1 MSESDKDEV
10 IEELEQ
16 SNAKE
21 DLIEKK
27 KKSKRKNINLLN
39 KKLITLIIFNL
50 FILPIIF
57 LLYTIYNNGIR
68 ISSYEMSSKS
78 KNLNNLN
85 QLDLKLN
92 HIIKNPNEKPDKRQY
107 SIETIAQ
114 FPSGNIIFADWLS
127 IYIYDLN
134 YNIIQKIKVN
144 EIIDQRQY
152 WKTQKRFYK
161 IVIKDDNNF
170 LIYSNEG
177 KLTLYSKTKD
187 KFELKQEFKDIE
199 VVDAIFDSKGR
210 IIACVRN
217 NLIKIFNLD
226 DKGIYQSIKTIQQ
239 ADAFHLVLFEKKNI
253 LFSKEIDSMQFYD
266 TSKDYSLIK
275 TIKERSI
282 NDPEKFGDDKVLVY
296 HDNNLKIIS
305 LEEKSVI
312 KTIKIGFEAY
322 TIKYYEEKGIILVG
336 GIDKENDK
344 SIVLILNS
352 NNFEII
358 KTIYDIHG
366 SCVKGIYILDN
377 RLIAT
382 FGDDQEEGYPI
393 KIWSLE

>member
-1 MSESDKDEV
+1 
-10 IEELEQ
+10 
-16 SNAKE
+16 
-21 DLIEKK
+21 
-27 KKSKRKNINLLN
+27 
-39 KKLITLIIFNL
+39 
-50 FILPIIF
+50 
-57 LLYTIYNNGIR
+57 
-68 ISSYEMSSKS
+68 
-78 KNLNNLN
+78 
-85 QLDLKLN
+85 
-92 HIIKNPNEKPDKRQY
+92 
-107 SIETIAQ
+107 
-114 FPSGNIIFADWLS
+114 
-127 IYIYDLN
+127 
-134 YNIIQKIKVN
+134 
-144 EIIDQRQY
+144 
-152 WKTQKRFYK
+152 
-161 IVIKDDNNF
+161 
-170 LIYSNEG
+170 
-177 KLTLYSKTKD
+177 
-187 KFELKQEFKDIE
+187 
-199 VVDAIFDSKGR
+199 
-210 IIACVRN
+210 
-217 NLIKIFNLD
+217 
-226 DKGIYQSIKTIQQ
+226 
-239 ADAFHLVLFEKKNI
+239 
-253 LFSKEIDSMQFYD
+253 MQFYD

-312 KTIKIGFEAY
+312 KTIEAY

>member
-27 KKSKRKNINLLN
+27 KKSKKKNINLLN

-68 ISSYEMSSKS
+68 ISSNEMTSKS

-239 ADAFHLVLFEKKNI
+239 ADAFHLALFEKKNI
-253 LFSKEIDSMQFYD
+253 LFSKEIASMQFYD

-358 KTIYDIHG
+358 KTFYDIHG